1 MSILFKIIERQKPKS
16 DKSWL
21 KTEQQEDFESTYFSD
36 EGSAFEVIL
45 MLVEENG
52 LLNEFQELDE
62 LPIDI
67 EQFDFNPMIEA
78 VENWNEFKANGY
90 K

>member
-16 DKSWL
+16 EKSWL
-21 KTEQQEDFESTYFSD
+21 KIEHQEDFEGTYFSGED
-36 EGSAFEVIL
+36 SAFEVIL
-45 MLVEENG
+45 MLIEENG
-52 LLNEFQELDE
+52 LLNEFHELDE